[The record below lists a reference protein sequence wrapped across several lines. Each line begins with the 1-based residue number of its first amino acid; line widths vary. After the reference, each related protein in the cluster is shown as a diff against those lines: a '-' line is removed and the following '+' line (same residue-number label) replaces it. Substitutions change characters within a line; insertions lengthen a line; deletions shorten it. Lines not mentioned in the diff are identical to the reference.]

1 MKKLIFLIVILAL
14 AAANA
19 FAARIYPAEG
29 RVVDEQGQ
37 AVEYATVVLLKG
49 SDQVAGMAT
58 DDTGRFVLKVP
69 SGEYTLSVQYLGF
82 DPVVRQVRV
91 EENND
96 LGEIVMKSSATRI
109 EGVVVKAQ
117 LIRREADRFVV
128 DVANAPAAIGKD
140 GIELLERAPGVWID
154 DEKISINGKSGSK
167 VYVND
172 RELRMEPEQL
182 LTYLRSLRAEEIQ
195 KIEVVPTTGA
205 DYDADSSGGII
216 RITLRKRREN
226 GLDGSLS
233 MRTTQNGRHHF
244 YTPSGNI
251 NIHTGR
257 LDLYASAWAD
267 LGKDTAV
274 SDEHTDYTTGDTNLT
289 SHSEITERDRN
300 FGGSIG
306 SVFEISPKHS
316 IGAEFEYWRN
326 NEKGPN
332 DSYTDFTDAGAVTR
346 TESRYGIHNIR
357 DNYSATFNYI
367 YKLDTLGSTLKLLA
381 DYTRRETETGNDN
394 FSRITSPTTAVDS
407 TYRDN
412 SSSLYDITTATL
424 ALDKKFSPRWSLR
437 AGAKFTYNDMH
448 NDALYEY
455 VKDGA
460 WVRNDNQS
468 FTINYTEN
476 IAAAYGIASAN
487 LGRWSLVAG
496 LRGEYTHTRGK
507 GGDISQNYFSLFPNA
522 NVSYALTKDG
532 AYSLIAQYARTI
544 ERPRFWSLNPQR
556 FQISDYT
563 YQTGN
568 PELDPAYKQDISLTL
583 VLKHK
588 YTLTGGMTI
597 QRDEIQQTIRPDAP
611 VPGVDQLRHD
621 EKLLPHGQRTVPVH
635 QMVDD
640 EPQPHL
646 HPAGAAHR
654 RAQRRK
660 TLQLLFRKQLDD
672 LLAAREILHRPVVP
686 VPEPHGLRQLLG
698 KTAPFPER
706 RNQEAFRRQVHRLV
720 LGAQPDR
727 APAAHRRPRRR
738 VRAHGR
744 RQTAVERPQLH
755 DRSDLQLQVGQSL
768 QTQGG
773 RSGFGRR
780 EKPPVKF
787 PGQHHGTRDTRPG
800 SHDPKHNI
808 PERTQHRGTQH
819 PQTCTAGHSIAGYN
833 PDRVTGNT
841 ATRKAAS

>member
-96 LGEIVMKSSATRI
+96 LGEIVMKSSTTRI

-267 LGKDTAV
+267 LGKG
-274 SDEHTDYTTGDTNLT
+274 HG
-289 SHSEITERDRN
+289 R
-300 FGGSIG
+300 
-306 SVFEISPKHS
+306 
-316 IGAEFEYWRN
+316 
-326 NEKGPN
+326 
-332 DSYTDFTDAGAVTR
+332 
-346 TESRYGIHNIR
+346 
-357 DNYSATFNYI
+357 
-367 YKLDTLGSTLKLLA
+367 
-381 DYTRRETETGNDN
+381 
-394 FSRITSPTTAVDS
+394 
-407 TYRDN
+407 
-412 SSSLYDITTATL
+412 
-424 ALDKKFSPRWSLR
+424 
-437 AGAKFTYNDMH
+437 
-448 NDALYEY
+448 
-455 VKDGA
+455 
-460 WVRNDNQS
+460 
-468 FTINYTEN
+468 
-476 IAAAYGIASAN
+476 
-487 LGRWSLVAG
+487 LGR
-496 LRGEYTHTRGK
+496 THRLHHG
-507 GGDISQNYFSLFPNA
+507 
-522 NVSYALTKDG
+522 
-532 AYSLIAQYARTI
+532 
-544 ERPRFWSLNPQR
+544 
-556 FQISDYT
+556 
-563 YQTGN
+563 
-568 PELDPAYKQDISLTL
+568 
-583 VLKHK
+583 
-588 YTLTGGMTI
+588 
-597 QRDEIQQTIRPDAP
+597 
-611 VPGVDQLRHD
+611 RH
-621 EKLLPHGQRTVPVH
+621 
-635 QMVDD
+635 
-640 EPQPHL
+640 
-646 HPAGAAHR
+646 
-654 RAQRRK
+654 
-660 TLQLLFRKQLDD
+660 
-672 LLAAREILHRPVVP
+672 
-686 VPEPHGLRQLLG
+686 EPHV
-698 KTAPFPER
+698 PFGNR
-706 RNQEAFRRQVHRLV
+706 R
-720 LGAQPDR
+720 
-727 APAAHRRPRRR
+727 
-738 VRAHGR
+738 
-744 RQTAVERPQLH
+744 TRPQL
-755 DRSDLQLQVGQSL
+755 
-768 QTQGG
+768 
-773 RSGFGRR
+773 RR
-780 EKPPVKF
+780 QHRLGIRNKPPSTASAQSSNTGATTKRARTT
-787 PGQHHGTRDTRPG
+787 PTPTSRTR
-800 SHDPKHNI
+800 
-808 PERTQHRGTQH
+808 
-819 PQTCTAGHSIAGYN
+819 
-833 PDRVTGNT
+833 
-841 ATRKAAS
+841 AS

>member
-58 DDTGRFVLKVP
+58 DNTGRFVLKVP

-233 MRTTQNGRHHF
+233 MRTTQNARHHF

-267 LGKDTAV
+267 LGRDTAV
-274 SDEHTDYTTGDTNLT
+274 SDEHTDYSTGNTNLT
-289 SHSEITERDRN
+289 SHSEIAERDRN

-306 SVFEISPKHS
+306 SVFEINPKHS

-381 DYTRRETETGNDN
+381 DYTRRATNADNDN
-394 FSRITSPTTAVDS
+394 FSRITSPASVVDS

-597 QRDEIQQTIRPDAP
+597 QRDEIQQTIRPDADDP
-611 VPGVDQLRHD
+611 ARLCLAWTNFDTTKNYYLTANAPFQFTKWWTMNLNLTYIRQ
-621 EKLLPHGQRTVPVH
+621 GQRI
-635 QMVDD
+635 D
-640 EPQPHL
+640 EHSAEKHYNFYFVNSSTTFSLPAKFYIDLSYRFQSRMDFGNCWVKPL
-646 HPAGAAHR
+646 HFLNAGIKKR
-654 RAQRRK
+654 FGDK
-660 TLQLLFRKQLDD
+660 F
-672 LLAAREILHRPVVP
+672 
-686 VPEPHGLRQLLG
+686 
-698 KTAPFPER
+698 TASFSV
-706 RNQEAFRRQVHRLV
+706 RNLI
-720 LGAQPDR
+720 
-727 APAAHRRPRRR
+727 
-738 VRAHGR
+738 
-744 RQTAVERPQLH
+744 ERPQH
-755 DRSDLQLQVGQSL
+755 IGARGDGFVRMVEVKQQWNDRSFTIGV
-768 QTQGG
+768 TYNFK
-773 RSGFGRR
+773 SGKTF
-780 EKPPVKF
+780 K
-787 PGQHHGTRDTRPG
+787 
-800 SHDPKHNI
+800 
-808 PERTQHRGTQH
+808 
-819 PQTCTAGHSIAGYN
+819 
-833 PDRVTGNT
+833 
-841 ATRKAAS
+841 RKAVEAGSADEKNRL

>member
-437 AGAKFTYNDMH
+437 AGVKFTYNDMH

-455 VKDGA
+455 LKGDA
-460 WVRNDNQS
+460 WTRNDNQS
-468 FTINYTEN
+468 FTIDYTEN
-476 IAAAYGIASAN
+476 IAAAYAVASAQ
-487 LGRWSLVAG
+487 LGRWGLVAG
-496 LRGEYTHTRGK
+496 LRGEYTHTTGK
-507 GGDISQNYFSLFPNA
+507 GVGQDYFSLFPNA
-522 NVSYALTKDG
+522 NVSFALSKEKG
-532 AYSLIAQYARTI
+532 WSLIAQYARTI
-544 ERPRFWSLNPQR
+544 ERPRFWCLNPQR
-556 FQISDYT
+556 MQISDYT

-568 PELDPAYKQDISLTL
+568 PSLDPAFKQDVNLTL
-583 VLKHK
+583 VAAHK
-588 YTLTGGMTI
+588 YTLTAGVQLVSG
-597 QRDEIQQTIRPDAP
+597 EIQQTIQADPENPDLLQLAWVNYDRTKNYYVSVNLP
-611 VPGVDQLRHD
+611 FQPAKWWQLNANFTYMRHGERVEQHGAETFYNWAFGSISTTFTLPAKFYIDLSYNYQSRIDLGNCWVEPDHRLQAGVKKRFGDRFTASFSVQNLLDQGQVIGAHGDGFVRTMNARQTWSNRSFRIGLTYNFKSGKAFKRKAVEAGSAD
-621 EKLLPHGQRTVPVH
+621 EK
-635 QMVDD
+635 
-640 EPQPHL
+640 
-646 HPAGAAHR
+646 
-654 RAQRRK
+654 
-660 TLQLLFRKQLDD
+660 
-672 LLAAREILHRPVVP
+672 
-686 VPEPHGLRQLLG
+686 
-698 KTAPFPER
+698 
-706 RNQEAFRRQVHRLV
+706 NRL
-720 LGAQPDR
+720 
-727 APAAHRRPRRR
+727 
-738 VRAHGR
+738 
-744 RQTAVERPQLH
+744 
-755 DRSDLQLQVGQSL
+755 
-768 QTQGG
+768 
-773 RSGFGRR
+773 
-780 EKPPVKF
+780 
-787 PGQHHGTRDTRPG
+787 
-800 SHDPKHNI
+800 
-808 PERTQHRGTQH
+808 
-819 PQTCTAGHSIAGYN
+819 
-833 PDRVTGNT
+833 
-841 ATRKAAS
+841 

>member
-437 AGAKFTYNDMH
+437 AGVKFTYNDMH

-455 VKDGA
+455 LKGDA
-460 WVRNDNQS
+460 WTRNDNQS
-468 FTINYTEN
+468 FTIDYTEN
-476 IAAAYGIASAN
+476 IAAAYAVASAQ
-487 LGRWSLVAG
+487 LGRWGLVAG
-496 LRGEYTHTRGK
+496 LRGEYTHTTGK
-507 GGDISQNYFSLFPNA
+507 SVGQDYFSLFPNA
-522 NVSYALTKDG
+522 NVSFALSKEKG
-532 AYSLIAQYARTI
+532 WSLIAQYARTI
-544 ERPRFWSLNPQR
+544 ERPRFWCLNPQR
-556 FQISDYT
+556 MQISDYT

-568 PELDPAYKQDISLTL
+568 PSLDPAFKQDVNLTL
-583 VLKHK
+583 VAAHK
-588 YTLTGGMTI
+588 YTLTAGVQLVSG
-597 QRDEIQQTIRPDAP
+597 EIQQTIQADPENPDLLQLAWVNYDRTKNYYVSVNLP
-611 VPGVDQLRHD
+611 FQPAKWWQLNANFTYMRHGERVEQHGAETFYNWAFGSISTTFTLPAKFYIDLSYNYQSRIDLGNCWVEPDHRLQAGVKKRFGDRFTASFSVQNLLDQGQVIGAHGDGFVRTMNARQTWSNRSFRIGLTYNFKSGKAFKRKAVEAGSAD
-621 EKLLPHGQRTVPVH
+621 EKS
-635 QMVDD
+635 
-640 EPQPHL
+640 
-646 HPAGAAHR
+646 
-654 RAQRRK
+654 
-660 TLQLLFRKQLDD
+660 
-672 LLAAREILHRPVVP
+672 
-686 VPEPHGLRQLLG
+686 
-698 KTAPFPER
+698 
-706 RNQEAFRRQVHRLV
+706 RL
-720 LGAQPDR
+720 
-727 APAAHRRPRRR
+727 
-738 VRAHGR
+738 
-744 RQTAVERPQLH
+744 
-755 DRSDLQLQVGQSL
+755 
-768 QTQGG
+768 
-773 RSGFGRR
+773 
-780 EKPPVKF
+780 
-787 PGQHHGTRDTRPG
+787 
-800 SHDPKHNI
+800 
-808 PERTQHRGTQH
+808 
-819 PQTCTAGHSIAGYN
+819 
-833 PDRVTGNT
+833 
-841 ATRKAAS
+841 

>member
-96 LGEIVMKSSATRI
+96 LGEIVMKSSTTRI

-289 SHSEITERDRN
+289 SHSEIAERDRN

-332 DSYTDFTDAGAVTR
+332 DSYTDFTDAGVVTR
-346 TESRYGIHNIR
+346 TQSRYDTRNIR
-357 DNYSATFNYI
+357 NNYSATFNYI

-381 DYTRRETETGNDN
+381 DYTRRETEAGNDN
-394 FSRITSPTTAVDS
+394 FSRITCP
-407 TYRDN
+407 RQE
-412 SSSLYDITTATL
+412 IL
-424 ALDKKFSPRWSLR
+424 AP
-437 AGAKFTYNDMH
+437 
-448 NDALYEY
+448 
-455 VKDGA
+455 
-460 WVRNDNQS
+460 
-468 FTINYTEN
+468 
-476 IAAAYGIASAN
+476 
-487 LGRWSLVAG
+487 LVA
-496 LRGEYTHTRGK
+496 
-507 GGDISQNYFSLFPNA
+507 
-522 NVSYALTKDG
+522 
-532 AYSLIAQYARTI
+532 AR
-544 ERPRFWSLNPQR
+544 
-556 FQISDYT
+556 
-563 YQTGN
+563 
-568 PELDPAYKQDISLTL
+568 
-583 VLKHK
+583 
-588 YTLTGGMTI
+588 
-597 QRDEIQQTIRPDAP
+597 
-611 VPGVDQLRHD
+611 
-621 EKLLPHGQRTVPVH
+621 
-635 QMVDD
+635 
-640 EPQPHL
+640 
-646 HPAGAAHR
+646 
-654 RAQRRK
+654 
-660 TLQLLFRKQLDD
+660 
-672 LLAAREILHRPVVP
+672 
-686 VPEPHGLRQLLG
+686 
-698 KTAPFPER
+698 
-706 RNQEAFRRQVHRLV
+706 RRQVHLQRHAQRRALRIREGRRV
-720 LGAQPDR
+720 GAQRQPELHDQLYGEHRGGLRHRLGQPR
-727 APAAHRRPRRR
+727 ALEPRG
-738 VRAHGR
+738 RAEGRIYPHPGQGR
-744 RQTAVERPQLH
+744 RH
-755 DRSDLQLQVGQSL
+755 RSSPSMPARSSARASGAS
-768 QTQGG
+768 T
-773 RSGFGRR
+773 RSGSRSRTTPTRR
-780 EKPPVKF
+780 ETPNS
-787 PGQHHGTRDTRPG
+787 TRLT
-800 SHDPKHNI
+800 S
-808 PERTQHRGTQH
+808 RTS
-819 PQTCTAGHSIAGYN
+819 A
-833 PDRVTGNT
+833 
-841 ATRKAAS
+841 